1 MPAGPSEAPAAAAGR
16 DASRLESLSLSL
28 RADAGHATHAIA
40 RSMFA
45 LHAGRDEYI
54 DGDELRQLCNGM
66 GRELSAREHADV
78 MARLDTSGDG
88 RVGFDEFL
96 VGWDVGMSIEALLDE
111 NVAAHMREERTVAEA
126 ALALRRGEAAAAVT
140 ADPEAAELA
149 AEERHHQENAHEREE
164 LHEAYHT
171 PREETRAK
179 LKDRPGRT
187 RRLQLQQPSSTPTPA
202 PLPPLPSTPRQG
214 QPTVLDC

>member
-1 MPAGPSEAPAAAAGR
+1 
-16 DASRLESLSLSL
+16 
-28 RADAGHATHAIA
+28 
-40 RSMFA
+40 MFA